1 MRLGSDRGDV
11 FAASMLIASARPG
24 EAGLVTTSAR
34 IRAEKKC
41 TYGNQARSF
50 SLSSGA
56 IAKYRRLQT
65 ATVECSTECS
75 GHLALVTDNEQLC

>member
-1 MRLGSDRGDV
+1 VSPFFPTVVVSSRCSVRMRLGSDRGDV

-34 IRAEKKC
+34 IRAEKKW

-50 SLSSGA
+50 SLS
-56 IAKYRRLQT
+56 
-65 ATVECSTECS
+65 
-75 GHLALVTDNEQLC
+75 